1 MKYLLFCAIFL
12 PFLLSAQM
20 KESGVAPGASV
31 VMGEHTGVN
40 LRFHYFPSHKMCF
53 GLESNLFPKSGHSVS
68 EGMELTLN
76 GHFILE
82 VSEHWGVYPLVGAG
96 WKNLEHESGFRAL
109 TGGGLHGNYGRLAP
123 YVEYI
128 YSSGFEPEGIF
139 IIGTFFTFALGEEH

>member
-1 MKYLLFCAIFL
+1 MKQLLITLLFVPSVLIG
-12 PFLLSAQM
+12 QM

-31 VMGEHTGVN
+31 VLGEHTGVN

-53 GLESNLFPKSGHSVS
+53 GLESNLFPKSGQSLS

-76 GHFILE
+76 GHFIFE
-82 VSEHWGVYPLVGAG
+82 MSEHWGFYPLVGAG

-109 TGGGLHGNYGRLAP
+109 TGAGLHGNYGRLAP
-123 YVEYI
+123 YAEYI

-139 IIGTFFTFALGEEH
+139 IIGTFYTIKLGKE